1 VAELG
6 FGNQPLDM
14 VTFVRE
20 GREHVLVANSAHG
33 LVRID
38 NADIDQQPG
47 LTKPKKSVGVPRTTE
62 QIPGVLRL
70 DNLGT
75 DYVLALRSD
84 GGRRHL
90 ASLKVDSL

>member
-1 VAELG
+1 
-6 FGNQPLDM
+6 M
-14 VTFVRE
+14 
-20 GREHVLVANSAHG
+20 ANSSHG

-38 NADIDQQPG
+38 NEDIDKQPG
-47 LTKPKKSVGVPRTTE
+47 LTKPKKSVGVPRATE

-70 DNLGT
+70 DNLGA
-75 DYVLALRSD
+75 DYVLALRAE